1 MTQLQ
6 SWFCFL
12 IHSSKP
18 LYCVHEIIQVCNRCY
33 LVCNRVL
40 KPLRHVSMGAKY
52 SVPNKRTPV
61 FKMAS
66 LTIASLL
73 SFFAEEKKSIERGE
87 NHYKSDHIESVTY
100 NQGVLRGE
108 VHASMKK
115 KVYKVTVSESRIRLI
130 DRE

>member
-1 MTQLQ
+1 
-6 SWFCFL
+6 
-12 IHSSKP
+12 
-18 LYCVHEIIQVCNRCY
+18 
-33 LVCNRVL
+33 
-40 KPLRHVSMGAKY
+40 
-52 SVPNKRTPV
+52 
-61 FKMAS
+61 MAS

-115 KVYKVTVSESRIRLI
+115 KVYTVTVSESRIRLI